1 MTEDALRRSDL
12 PEKIILFD
20 GVCVLCNGS
29 MRFVLRHERAPEF
42 LFAAVQSSTGRQ
54 ALAELGRP
62 QEDWDSVVV
71 IDGDAVYLKSD
82 AALRLARGLKAPW
95 RWLGALRVLPRGLR
109 DWLYDRVA
117 RNRYRIFGRYR
128 DCLVP
133 DQDLRRRYLP

>member
-1 MTEDALRRSDL
+1 MTENALRRSEL
-12 PEKIILFD
+12 PEKIVLFD

-42 LFAAVQSSTGRQ
+42 HFAAVQSASGRQ
-54 ALAELGRP
+54 ALAALGRP
-62 QEDWDSVVV
+62 LEDWDSVVV

-82 AALRLARGLKAPW
+82 AVLRLARGLKTPW

-117 RNRYRIFGRYR
+117 RNRYRLFGRYR

-133 DQDLRRRYLP
+133 DRDLRRRYLP

>member
-12 PEKIILFD
+12 PEKIVLFD

-42 LFAAVQSSTGRQ
+42 LFAAVQSCTGRQ

-62 QEDWDSVVV
+62 LEDWDSVVV

-117 RNRYRIFGRYR
+117 RNRYRLFGRYQ

-133 DQDLRRRYLP
+133 DRDLRRRYLP